1 MVVVLV
7 LVLVVVGGGGGYDGK
22 TWSISRWGC
31 APLPGPGPDLKT
43 SGFLIF
49 LFFLIIDLYQVQ
61 IWRPPFFLI
70 FSIFLIQFF

>member
-1 MVVVLV
+1 MVVLVVVVLV
-7 LVLVVVGGGGGYDGK
+7 LVLVVVVVVVGGGGGVCDGK

-49 LFFLIIDLYQVQ
+49 LIFLIIDLYQVQ
-61 IWRPPFFLI
+61 IWRFF
-70 FSIFLIQFF
+70 